1 MMMFLEKSAQL
12 AKSGFTDVDTAVSAT
27 AKVLNAYKMDVS
39 ETDKV
44 HKILM
49 QTQNKGITTVGE
61 LGSVLAQVTPTRC
74 GNGCGI

>member
-49 QTQNKGITTVGE
+49 QTQTKA
-61 LGSVLAQVTPTRC
+61 LRRLANWAACLLR
-74 GNGCGI
+74 